1 MASVLKVDS
10 IEPANSATGLKGT
23 IIETLTGVCDGTNVT
38 VQSGTYTLQDVT
50 GVLSIPTTY
59 TDVTGSSIDYTPP
72 SGTSRVVYEFNY
84 QQAWSSGSHDI
95 SHWKLFLDNV
105 EVTNYRKSVSGTYPE
120 QIPTH
125 KWVFSIGVSNTAAT
139 GAVLA
144 WDAAKNIK
152 LQAREYGSGNANDR
166 VHSTVYWDG
175 GGSNEISK
183 PVLQITAIR

>member
-10 IEPANSATGLKGT
+10 IEPANSVTGLKGMP
-23 IIETLTGVCDGTNVT
+23 IEVLAGVCDGTAVT

-72 SGTSRVVYEFNY
+72 NGTSRVIYEFMH
-84 QQAWSSGSHDI
+84 QLSWTSDHAI
-95 SHWKLFLDNV
+95 SHWKLFLDGA
-105 EVTNYRKSVSGTYPE
+105 EVTDARHSLSGRYPE
-120 QIPTH
+120 RIEHH

-139 GAVLA
+139 GAVLT

-152 LQAREYGSGNANDR
+152 LQAREYASGNANDK

-175 GGSNEISK
+175 GTSAQISK

>member
-38 VQSGTYTLQDVT
+38 VQSGTYQLPNVT

-72 SGTSRVVYEFNY
+72 NGTGRVIYEFMH
-84 QQAWSSGSHDI
+84 QLSWTSDHAI

-105 EVTNYRKSVSGTYPE
+105 EVTDARHSLSGRYPE
-120 QIPTH
+120 RIEHH
-125 KWVFSIGVSNTAAT
+125 KWVFTIGVSDTPAT
-139 GAVLA
+139 GAVSS
-144 WDAAKNIK
+144 WNVAKNIK
-152 LQAREYGSGNANDR
+152 LQAREYASGNANDK
-166 VHSTVYWDG
+166 VHSTTYWDG
-175 GGSNEISK
+175 STSAQISK

>member
-10 IEPANSATGLKGT
+10 IEPANSVTGLKGMP
-23 IIETLTGVCDGTNVT
+23 IEVLAGVCDGTAVT

-59 TDVTGSSIDYTPP
+59 TDITGSSIDYTPP
-72 SGTSRVVYEFNY
+72 NGTSRVIYEFMH
-84 QQAWSSGSHDI
+84 QLSWTSDHAI
-95 SHWKLFLDNV
+95 SHWKLFLDGA
-105 EVTNYRKSVSGTYPE
+105 EVTDARHSLSGRYPE
-120 QIPTH
+120 RIEHH

-139 GAVLA
+139 GAVLT

-152 LQAREYGSGNANDR
+152 LQAREYASGNANDK

-175 GGSNEISK
+175 GTSAQISK

>member
-10 IEPANSATGLKGT
+10 IEPANSVTGLKGMP
-23 IIETLTGVCDGTNVT
+23 IEVLAGVCDGTAVT

-72 SGTSRVVYEFNY
+72 NGTSRVIYEFMH
-84 QQAWSSGSHDI
+84 QLSWTSDHAI
-95 SHWKLFLDNV
+95 SHWKLFLDGA
-105 EVTNYRKSVSGTYPE
+105 EVTDARHSLSGRYPE
-120 QIPTH
+120 RIEHH

-139 GAVLA
+139 GAVLT
-144 WDAAKNIK
+144 WDTAKNIK
-152 LQAREYGSGNANDR
+152 LQAREYASGNANDK

-175 GGSNEISK
+175 GTSAQISK